1 MTTVSLAGCRL
12 EPLGSYLKAL
22 GILRLVATQL
32 DVGARGWW
40 EGETFRLDSFLD
52 EKGLVDFFLT
62 RYAPT
67 PVLSPWNN
75 DAGFKESTSSEATRR
90 LARIEATTD
99 PRLGPFRRSISAVR
113 EIRSTDAWAAAAK
126 AEQVTMLRNELD
138 DDALEWIDAAIVLRS
153 EKPAFPALLGAG
165 GNFGRLELSPTF
177 MARLVEVLDGEGS
190 QVERSRAW
198 LQAALYDS
206 GTPSLTSEPI
216 GQFDPGSAGGL
227 RADARVGK
235 PITNPWDFV
244 LTIEGS
250 LVWTS
255 GVARRE
261 GSMTTMSTVP
271 FTVMPSAVG
280 EGSLAAGER
289 AKSELWAPYW
299 GSPLGLP
306 AVRRLFNEGRISWSQ
321 GQARSGLDA
330 LRAIRTLGVDA
341 GLTGFVRYLVAERMG
356 QSPLAI
362 PLGQFPVGSRAD
374 EQVAVLASVDG
385 WADKLRRS
393 ASGGASPASAREA
406 ARAVDAAIFAAT
418 SGTANDVQEVLIA
431 LAQAESNVG
440 RTERARRENHLRPV
454 QPLAPDE
461 WLPVLDDGS
470 AEFRLAASL
479 AVAGDRRVSSAR
491 AGSLRTL
498 LRPLVPVP
506 SRRDRFA
513 GVEWTSEEAPVPGLG
528 ERAVVEILSDALIA
542 RSEMDPDSPGGGAPR
557 QGSRGEV
564 EPWFEASVWP
574 GGGDSEL
581 LAGGG
586 VDVERLGRLLSGLLL
601 LAPRPPDVKLQWRA
615 GDDHI
620 PEPVPAWRILVPF
633 FASIRIDIGSEPLR
647 LRPAPTWARRLASG
661 NVAGVLAEALV
672 RLQEAGLATV
682 YDRRRVDTIA
692 SGVHGHLLAASLLC
706 GATRRD
712 VSRAFHDVA
721 QGREERSSAAP
732 SDQTPPEGVR
742 T

>member
-22 GILRLVATQL
+22 GILRLVAMQV
-32 DVGARGWW
+32 DVGASGWW
-40 EGETFRLDSFLD
+40 EGETFRLDSSLD
-52 EKGLVDFFLT
+52 EEGLVDFFLT

-67 PVLSPWNN
+67 PVLSPWNS

-90 LARIEATTD
+90 LRRMEATTD
-99 PRLGPFRRSISAVR
+99 PRLGPFRRSIGAVR
-113 EIRSTDAWAAAAK
+113 EIRSTDAWAAADK
-126 AEQVTMLRNELD
+126 VEQVTMLRNELD

-177 MARLVEVLDGEGS
+177 MARLLEVLDGENS
-190 QVERSRAW
+190 HVERSRAW
-198 LQAALYDS
+198 VHAALYDS
-206 GTPSLTSEPI
+206 GAPRLTGEPI
-216 GQFDPGSAGGL
+216 GQFDPGGAGGL
-227 RADARVGK
+227 RADARAGK

-255 GVARRE
+255 GVARRD
-261 GSMTTMSTVP
+261 GSMTSLATVP

-280 EGSLAAGER
+280 DGSLAAGER

-299 GSPLGLP
+299 GSPLSLP
-306 AVRRLFNEGRISWSQ
+306 AVRRLFNEGRISWSR

-330 LRAIRTLGVDA
+330 LRALRTLGVDA

-362 PLGQFPVGSRAD
+362 PLGQFPVESRAD
-374 EQVAVLASVDG
+374 ERVAVLASIDA

-393 ASGGASPASAREA
+393 ASGDKASASQREA
-406 ARAVDAAIFAAT
+406 VRAVDAAMFVAT
-418 SGTANDVQEVLIA
+418 SGTANDVQEVLIS

-440 RTERARRENHLRPV
+440 RTERARRENVLRPV
-454 QPLAPDE
+454 HPLAPDE
-461 WLPVLDDGS
+461 WLSVLDDGS
-470 AEFRLAASL
+470 AELRLAAAL
-479 AVAGDRRVSSAR
+479 AVAVDSGVSSAR

-498 LRPLVPVP
+498 LRPLAPVP

-513 GVEWTSEEAPVPGLG
+513 GVEWTSEEAPVPGFG
-528 ERAVVEILSDALIA
+528 VRPVVEVLADALIA
-542 RSEMDPDSPGGGAPR
+542 RSEMESVGPGGGVPR
-557 QGSRGEV
+557 ERSRGEA
-564 EPWFEASVWP
+564 EPWFDARLWP
-574 GGGDSEL
+574 GARDSEL

-586 VDVERLGRLLSGLLL
+586 IDVERFGRLLSGLLL
-601 LAPRPPDVKLQWRA
+601 LAPRPQAVRLQWRV
-615 GDDHI
+615 GDDQI

-633 FASIRIDIGSEPLR
+633 FAGIRIDLGSGPLP

-661 NVAGVLAEALV
+661 NIAGVLADALV
-672 RLQEAGLATV
+672 RWQEAGVATV
-682 YDRRRVDTIA
+682 YDRRRVDLIA
-692 SGVHGHLLAASLLC
+692 SGVDGHLLAASLLC

-712 VSRAFHDVA
+712 VNRAYDDVVR
-721 QGREERSSAAP
+721 GRDERSRTAL
-732 SDQTPPEGVR
+732 SDETPPEGVR